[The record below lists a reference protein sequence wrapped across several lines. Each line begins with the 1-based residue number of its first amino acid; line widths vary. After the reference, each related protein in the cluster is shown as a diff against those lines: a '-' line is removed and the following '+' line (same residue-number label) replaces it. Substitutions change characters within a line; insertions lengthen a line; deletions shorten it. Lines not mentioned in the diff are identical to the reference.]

1 MYNTSILYL
10 FHIFRTDD
18 PFYVTRIINEV
29 QFSCN
34 RLLKIRRIIVFVI
47 NKCCKMKKLQNA
59 NLIKYDN
66 NIKILYTLWIH
77 DISKYLITVNIWINI
92 DDIFFDLIFQK
103 TMSVFITLTITIAI
117 LLLFIHYIQCLVIW
131 FKWGTFV

>member
-10 FHIFRTDD
+10 FYIFRTDD
-18 PFYVTRIINEV
+18 PFYVIRIINEV

-34 RLLKIRRIIVFVI
+34 LLLKIRRIVVFVI

-103 TMSVFITLTITIAI
+103 NNVCFHHLNNYDSNFTSFYSLHSMCGHMI
-117 LLLFIHYIQCLVIW
+117 
-131 FKWGTFV
+131 

>member
-18 PFYVTRIINEV
+18 PFYVIRIINEV

-34 RLLKIRRIIVFVI
+34 LLLRIRRIVVFVI
-47 NKCCKMKKLQNA
+47 NKCCKLNKLQNA

-66 NIKILYTLWIH
+66 NIKILYILWIH

-103 TMSVFITLTITIAI
+103 TMSVFITLTIMIAI
-117 LLLFIHYIQCLVIW
+117 LHLFYSLHSMSGHMI
-131 FKWGTFV
+131 

>member
-1 MYNTSILYL
+1 MYITSILYL

-18 PFYVTRIINEV
+18 PFYVIRTIIEV
-29 QFSCN
+29 KFSCN
-34 RLLKIRRIIVFVI
+34 LLLKIRRIVVFVI

-103 TMSVFITLTITIAI
+103 TMSVFITLTITKTI
-117 LLLFIHYIQCLVIW
+117 LLLFIHSIQCLVIW

>member
-34 RLLKIRRIIVFVI
+34 RLLRIRRIIVFVI

-66 NIKILYTLWIH
+66 NIKILYILWIH

-103 TMSVFITLTITIAI
+103 TMSVFITLTITKTI
-117 LLLFIHYIQCLVIW
+117 LLLFIHSIQCLVIW